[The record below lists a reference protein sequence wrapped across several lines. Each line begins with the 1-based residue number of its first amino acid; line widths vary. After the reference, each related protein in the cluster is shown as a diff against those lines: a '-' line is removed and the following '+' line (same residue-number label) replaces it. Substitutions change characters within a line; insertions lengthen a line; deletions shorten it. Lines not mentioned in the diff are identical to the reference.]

1 MLDLGLISTPAASAS
16 STSFADV
23 TAQTFERDVL
33 RASMAKPV
41 IVQFWAPWCGPCKQ
55 LKPVM
60 EKTVT
65 AANDSVA
72 MVRVN
77 IDTSPDLA
85 QALRVQSVPMVYA
98 FYQGQPV
105 DGFVGVRSESEIKTF
120 VDKLVTMGGGAANQ
134 AAGAVDPE
142 VIKKTIA
149 DADAFFAD
157 GKLVEAMAA
166 YSTAYDLDP
175 AANRA
180 LAGIAWCFVAERDVE
195 AFDAVLGEL
204 TPEQHADKDLA
215 GVLHLRKLC
224 ADAGGLDAAALA
236 ATVEKNAKDH
246 AARFDLAR
254 AQLAALDVQGALD
267 SLLAIIKASKDWND
281 GAAKTL
287 LLEILDALG
296 NTHPL
301 VKPARRQLSAVLF
314 S

>member
-1 MLDLGLISTPAASAS
+1 MLDLGLTATPASTAASAFPDV
-16 STSFADV
+16 ST
-23 TAQTFERDVL
+23 QNFERDVL
-33 RASMAKPV
+33 HASMAKPV

-60 EKTVT
+60 EKAVT

-98 FYQGQPV
+98 FYQGQAV
-105 DGFVGVRSESEIKTF
+105 DGFVGVRPESEIKTF
-120 VDKLVTMGGGAANQ
+120 VDKLAKLGGAAPVEG
-134 AAGAVDPE
+134 AADPE
-142 VIKKTIA
+142 AVKKTIA
-149 DADAFFAD
+149 EADAFFAE
-157 GKLVEAMAA
+157 GKMVEAMAS
-166 YSTAYDLDP
+166 YSTAYDMDP

-180 LAGIAWCFVAERDVE
+180 LAGIAWCFVAEKDSE

-204 TPEQHADKDLA
+204 TPEQQADKDLA
-215 GVLHLRKLC
+215 GALHLRALREQ
-224 ADAGGLDAAALA
+224 GLELDALSLA
-236 ATVEKNAKDH
+236 QAVEADPKNH

-254 AQLAALDVQGALD
+254 AQLASLDIEGALN
-267 SLLAIIKASKDWND
+267 SLLAIIRAARDWND
-281 GAAKTL
+281 GAARTL
-287 LLEILDALG
+287 LIEILDALG
-296 NTHPL
+296 NAHPL

>member
-1 MLDLGLISTPAASAS
+1 MLDLGLTSIATAASS
-16 STSFADV
+16 SSFPDV

-33 RASMAKPV
+33 QASMTKPV

-105 DGFVGVRSESEIKTF
+105 DGFVGVRAEGEIKTF
-120 VDKLVTMGGGAANQ
+120 VAKLAAMGGASKPEGAA
-134 AAGAVDPE
+134 DPE
-142 VIKKTIA
+142 LVKKTIA
-149 DADAFFAD
+149 DADTFFAE

-175 AANRA
+175 AAQRA
-180 LAGIAWCFVAERDVE
+180 LAGIAWCFAAEKDAD
-195 AFDAVLGEL
+195 AFDAVLAEL
-204 TPEQHADKDLA
+204 TDEQRADKDLS
-215 GVLHLRKLC
+215 GVLRLRSLR
-224 ADAGGLDAAALA
+224 ADAAGLDAAALA
-236 ATVEKNAKDH
+236 QAIAANPADH
-246 AARFDLAR
+246 AARYDLAR
-254 AQLAALDVQGALD
+254 AQLAALDIPAALD
-267 SLLAIIKASKDWND
+267 SLLAIVKSARDWRD
-281 GAAKTL
+281 GAARAYL
-287 LLEILDALG
+287 IDVLDALG
-296 NTHPL
+296 NAHPL

>member
-1 MLDLGLISTPAASAS
+1 MLDLGLTSTAASATS
-16 STSFADV
+16 STFADV

-33 RASMAKPV
+33 QASMTKPV

-105 DGFVGVRSESEIKTF
+105 DGFVGVRPESDIKTF
-120 VDKLVTMGGGAANQ
+120 VDKLVAMGGGAANQ
-134 AAGAVDPE
+134 LAGGIDPE
-142 VIKKTIA
+142 IVKKTIA
-149 DADAFFAD
+149 DAAGFFAD

-175 AANRA
+175 TANRA
-180 LAGIAWCFVAERDVE
+180 LAGIAWCFVAEKDAE

-204 TPEQHADKDLA
+204 TPEQQADKDLA
-215 GVLHLRKLC
+215 GALRLRSLR
-224 ADAGGLDAAALA
+224 ATATGLDAGALTVA
-236 ATVEKNAKDH
+236 VEKNPKDH

-254 AQLAALDVQGALD
+254 AQLAALDIEAALA
-267 SLLAIIKASKDWND
+267 SLLAIIKASRDWND

-287 LLEILDALG
+287 LLDILDALG
-296 NTHPL
+296 NAHPL

>member
-1 MLDLGLISTPAASAS
+1 MLDLGLIPTPAAKNA
-16 STSFADV
+16 TAFADV

-33 RASMAKPV
+33 QVSMTKPV

-98 FYQGQPV
+98 FFQGQPV
-105 DGFVGVRSESEIKTF
+105 DGFVGVRPESDIKTF
-120 VDKLVTMGGGAANQ
+120 VSKLVAMGGGAANQ
-134 AAGAVDPE
+134 AEGAIDPE
-142 VIKKTIA
+142 IIKKTLA
-149 DADAFFAD
+149 DADTFFAE
-157 GKLVEAMAA
+157 GKLTEAMAA

-180 LAGIAWCFVAERDVE
+180 LAGIAWCFVAEKDVE

-204 TPEQHADKDLA
+204 TPEQQADKELA
-215 GVLHLRKLC
+215 GVLRLRQLHTEG
-224 ADAGGLDAAALA
+224 AGLDAVALA
-236 ATVEKNAKDH
+236 QTADKNAKDY

-254 AQLAALDVQGALD
+254 AQVAALEIEAALN
-267 SLLAIIKASKDWND
+267 SLLSIIKASRDWND

-296 NTHPL
+296 NAHPL